1 MGGNG
6 SLSGFLDEGKDKTVR
21 NENKNTHN
29 INDNRH
35 NMNNLG
41 GTINRNNSNEA
52 YYGQTNL
59 NYSQIVSNLVMQNYG
74 GAGFDI
80 QQNSSNLG
88 NKGFPGQYNSEQG
101 HQTPFYQ
108 PQVVAHNS
116 YPSQQSTYQS
126 SQLITTSAQAPSSY
140 YSNQS
145 NIQQYRPQFNSPHK
159 VTNFNSN
166 RINYWRQGWNMI
178 FYWKGSILSN
188 CIIRDVKLIL
198 TWLLF
203 SAHNDNC
210 NLFSPS
216 KMSKDN
222 NLKIWIHYFK
232 KFDFLLFGFILSF
245 FC

>member
-35 NMNNLG
+35 NMSNLG

-52 YYGQTNL
+52 YYGKTNL

-80 QQNSSNLG
+80 QQTSAANIE
-88 NKGFPGQYNSEQG
+88 NKGFTGQYKSGQG

-108 PQVVAHNS
+108 PQLAHNLH
-116 YPSQQSTYQS
+116 PSQQSTYQS
-126 SQLITTSAQAPSSY
+126 SQLITISAQVPSSY
-140 YSNQS
+140 YSSQS

-166 RINYWRQGWNMI
+166 RINY
-178 FYWKGSILSN
+178 
-188 CIIRDVKLIL
+188 
-198 TWLLF
+198 
-203 SAHNDNC
+203 
-210 NLFSPS
+210 
-216 KMSKDN
+216 
-222 NLKIWIHYFK
+222 
-232 KFDFLLFGFILSF
+232 
-245 FC
+245 